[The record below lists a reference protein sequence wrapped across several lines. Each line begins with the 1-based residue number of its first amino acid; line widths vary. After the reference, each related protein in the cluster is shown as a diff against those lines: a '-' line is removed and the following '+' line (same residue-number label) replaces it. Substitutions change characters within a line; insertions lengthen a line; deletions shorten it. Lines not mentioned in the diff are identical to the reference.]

1 MGAGALDQISF
12 AHHAEAAM
20 KHISGEQLGSALR
33 ALAADL
39 VEERRHVSRLQR
51 ENQALREQI
60 DALQRALAEERGHH
74 VSAQKAA

>member
-20 KHISGEQLGSALR
+20 QHISGEQLGS
-33 ALAADL
+33 
-39 VEERRHVSRLQR
+39 
-51 ENQALREQI
+51 ALREQI

-74 VSAQKAA
+74 VPAHKAA